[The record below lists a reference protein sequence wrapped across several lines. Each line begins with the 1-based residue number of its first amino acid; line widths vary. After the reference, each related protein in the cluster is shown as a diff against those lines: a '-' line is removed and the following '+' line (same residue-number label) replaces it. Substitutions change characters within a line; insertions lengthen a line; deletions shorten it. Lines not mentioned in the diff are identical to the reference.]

1 MTKIARALVVAA
13 LSAACGSF
21 QADEASGAGGDGG
34 PANGTTDGGAAGGE
48 GGSSDGST
56 SGASISCETATAE
69 LAEEFTAP
77 NFAAAWTASASG
89 AVSEVDTASS
99 LSPPQSMRTRKLAAG
114 DTAAF
119 SFLHRVVPGSAKEI
133 CVDFAVVIDSF
144 GSTRDDDALTLFG
157 LGLDAPAS
165 SGLKDYEV
173 SLVLE
178 SGGNAAILE
187 HANGTTGQPDV
198 VNQRHEITGS
208 AYWPTATWTQL
219 ALRISLESAKV
230 ELRAAGNVLVRANLQ
245 SPPSTAATDVR
256 VGVVHEANAMGSAWT
271 VHHDNVFVRFG
282 R

>member
-1 MTKIARALVVAA
+1 MTKIARALAVAA

-21 QADEASGAGGDGG
+21 QADEGSGARG
-34 PANGTTDGGAAGGE
+34 DGGAANGATDGAASGGE
-48 GGSSDGST
+48 GSS
-56 SGASISCETATAE
+56 SGAPTSCETATPE

-77 NFAAAWTASASG
+77 NFAVAWTASASG

-144 GSTRDDDALTLFG
+144 GSTQDDDALTLFG
-157 LGLDAPAS
+157 LGLEPPAS
-165 SGLKDYEV
+165 SGLKDYEL

-178 SGGNAAILE
+178 SGGNAAIVE

-198 VNQRHEITGS
+198 VNQRHPITGS

>member
-1 MTKIARALVVAA
+1 MTKIARALAVAA

-21 QADEASGAGGDGG
+21 QADEGSRARDDGG
-34 PANGTTDGGAAGGE
+34 AANGTTDGGASGGE
-48 GGSSDGST
+48 GGARDGST
-56 SGASISCETATAE
+56 TAALTSCETATAE

-77 NFAAAWTASASG
+77 NFGVAWTASASG
-89 AVSEVDTASS
+89 AVSEVDPASS
-99 LSPPQSMRTRKLAAG
+99 LSPPQSMRTRKLAPG
-114 DTAAF
+114 DTPAF
-119 SFLHRVVPGSAKEI
+119 SFLHRVIPGVAKEI
-133 CVDFAVVIDSF
+133 CVDFAVVIDAFS
-144 GSTRDDDALTLFG
+144 SPRDDDALTLFG
-157 LGLDAPAS
+157 VGLESPAS
-165 SGLKDYEV
+165 SGLEDYEL

-178 SGGNAAILE
+178 SGGNAAIVE
-187 HANGTTGQPDV
+187 HANGATGQPDV
-198 VNQRHEITGS
+198 VSQRHAITGS

-245 SPPSTAATDVR
+245 SPPSTSATDVR